1 MKKLL
6 LFLFI
11 TAGYFY
17 SSGQTATTWSLQKC
31 VDYALQNNINVKQ
44 QELNTK
50 LSKSTLTQSYFSTLP
65 TVNGSASHSYNYGKT
80 IDRFT
85 NLFATNEVLSQN
97 FYLSSDIT
105 IFNGFQ
111 TYNTIRKNKTDYEA
125 STFDLEKMKNDI
137 SLSIVSAYLAI
148 LYNEELYEQ
157 AKSQL
162 EITKQQVEL
171 TGKLVDA
178 GKLAKG
184 NLLQIQAQAA
194 SEELQVTNAKN
205 QLALSNLNLQQ
216 MLDLEPSA
224 NFKIEKPV
232 VELPAEI
239 SVKAEPDKIF
249 SEAVKIQPEIK
260 SAELKVQSS
269 QYNLFITK
277 GMRSPSLSLRGAIGT
292 GYSGAS
298 KTFKEYQYGSFDT
311 IGYTF
316 DVNHTPII
324 SAIPSYTPIYEN
336 TPYKK
341 QISDNINK
349 SFGFY
354 LTIPIFNGLQVKTNV
369 DRAKINLLNAQYNLQ
384 LAKNTLSKSIQQ
396 AYADATAALNKYFS
410 TLKSVEALQESYKYI
425 EQKFDVGMVTTT
437 DYNDAK
443 NKVDKANLDLLQA
456 KYDYIFRI
464 KILDFYQ
471 GKPLVINN

>member
-11 TAGYFY
+11 ATECFY
-17 SSGQTATTWSLQKC
+17 SSGQTTSWSLQKC
-31 VDYALQNNINVKQ
+31 VDYALQNNINIKQ

-50 LSKSTLTQSYFSTLP
+50 LSKSALTQSYFSTLP

-80 IDRFT
+80 VDRFT

-97 FYLSSDIT
+97 FYLSSDLT

-111 TYNTIRKNKTDYEA
+111 TYNTIRKSKTDYQA
-125 STFDLEKMKNDI
+125 SIFDLEKMKNDI
-137 SLSIVSAYLAI
+137 SLSIVSAYLQI
-148 LYNEELYEQ
+148 LYNDELYEA
-157 AKSQL
+157 AKAQL

-194 SEELQVTNAKN
+194 SEDLQVTNARN
-205 QLALSNLNLQQ
+205 QLDLSYLNLQL
-216 MLDLEPSA
+216 MLDLQPSA
-224 NFKIEKPV
+224 NYKIEKPPV
-232 VELPAEI
+232 DLPPEI
-239 SVKAEPDKIF
+239 AIKAEPDKIF
-249 SEAVKIQPEIK
+249 SEALKIQPEIK

-269 QYNLFITK
+269 QYDLYITK
-277 GMRSPSLSLRGAIGT
+277 GMRSPGLSLRGAIGT

-298 KTFKEYQYGSFDT
+298 KTFKGYEFGDFDT
-311 IGYTF
+311 IGYTL
-316 DVNHTPII
+316 DINHIPII
-324 SAIPSYTPIYEN
+324 SSFPTYTSIYEK
-336 TPYKK
+336 TPYKT
-341 QISDNINK
+341 QIDDNLNK

-354 LTIPIFNGLQVKTNV
+354 LSIPIFNGLQVKTNI

-384 LAKNTLSKSIQQ
+384 LTKNTLNKNIQQ
-396 AYADATAALNKYFS
+396 AYADAIAALNKYFS
-410 TLKSVEALQESYKYI
+410 TLKTVEALDESYKYI
-425 EQKFDVGMVTTT
+425 KQKFDVGMVTST

-443 NKVDKANLDLLQA
+443 NKLDKANLDLLQS
-456 KYDYIFRI
+456 KYDYIFRT

-471 GKPLVINN
+471 GKPLTMDK